1 MEIIS
6 IFIHLFNYI
15 HSSVFIMEILL
26 FNYIHSSI
34 FIMEIHLFNYI
45 HSSIFI
51 MEIHLFNY
59 SLWKLIH
66 RYSLYGNSS
75 IFIYIKLVSQY
86 FRLILST

>member
-1 MEIIS
+1 MV
-6 IFIHLFNYI
+6 IHL
-15 HSSVFIMEILL
+15 
-26 FNYIHSSI
+26 YIHSSI

-59 SLWKLIH
+59 IHSSIFIMKIYLFNYSLWKFIH
-66 RYSLYGNSS
+66 LYLLYGNSS
-75 IFIYIKLVSQY
+75 IFIYIKPVSQH